1 MWLSTL
7 ITDLQSKGSPVWF
20 PVRAHAWVAGQ
31 VPNSGH
37 VRGNNTLMFLS
48 LFLSSFPS
56 VWKEIDNFFKKK
68 NHHYDIN
75 LTIYL
80 NLKLTMNALLLTEYN
95 TKSQSGGN
103 KKLSPELKDSS
114 FLSSHE
120 VLFQFISVF
129 NGDKEKY
136 FFKNFLLSNL
146 WQFHWCLLFTFS
158 KQL

>member
-1 MWLSTL
+1 
-7 ITDLQSKGSPVWF
+7 
-20 PVRAHAWVAGQ
+20 
-31 VPNSGH
+31 
-37 VRGNNTLMFLS
+37 
-48 LFLSSFPS
+48 
-56 VWKEIDNFFKKK
+56 
-68 NHHYDIN
+68 
-75 LTIYL
+75 
-80 NLKLTMNALLLTEYN
+80 MNALLLTEYN

-146 WQFHWCLLFTFS
+146 WQFH
-158 KQL
+158 